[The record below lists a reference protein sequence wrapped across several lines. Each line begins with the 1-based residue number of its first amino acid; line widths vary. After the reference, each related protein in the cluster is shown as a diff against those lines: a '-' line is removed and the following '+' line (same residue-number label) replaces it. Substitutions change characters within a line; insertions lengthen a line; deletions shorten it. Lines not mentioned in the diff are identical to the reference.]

1 MKPTTSGSARLF
13 DSTLAGDELEHEHH
27 HLKVDVAPG
36 TYLIRTAYVEP
47 EEGTALVLVQLAE
60 HPLTA

>member
-1 MKPTTSGSARLF
+1 MF
-13 DSTLAGDELEHEHH
+13 DSTLAGGELEHEH

-47 EEGTALVLVQLAE
+47 RREQ
-60 HPLTA
+60 HWCWFNWPSIR